1 MFDNSDLSDMAG
13 LPSFSPPASEST
25 IEYRT
30 SPLRQAHMRPKL
42 KAAPMYI
49 YSIVIIS
56 L

>member
-1 MFDNSDLSDMAG
+1 MFDNNDLSDMAE
-13 LPSFSPPASEST
+13 LPSFLPPASESA

-30 SPLRQAHMRPKL
+30 SPLRQARMRPKL

-49 YSIVIIS
+49 YSIAIIS